1 MIIRGSRLV
10 GWRRLLPCLLACLS
24 GTAMPVLARAA
35 LPDPVRIGV
44 EGAYPPFSEVGPDG
58 ELKGFDIDIARA
70 LCAQMRV
77 RCVLVQ
83 QNFDGMIPALNAN
96 KIDAVIAS
104 LSITEERRKS
114 VDFTDKYYKTPGRL
128 VARRDA
134 ALRPTPDGLA
144 GRRIGVQR
152 ASTYDRYA
160 TDTFARSEIVRYAKL
175 DDVFLDLAAGRIDA
189 AFADSVA
196 SYVGF
201 LRQPGGDAYA
211 FVGPDFIEPRYF
223 GNGAGIAVRKGDT
236 ALRDALNA
244 AIGAIRANG
253 TYAAIQSRYV
263 DFDLYVDASPAA
275 AASAGPLHGYARSL
289 LQGAWVTLSLALLSL
304 LLALVL
310 ALLGA
315 SAKLSRSAWL
325 RAIAQAYTTA
335 VRSVPDLVLMLLV
348 FFGGQALVNALAL
361 RLGYARGPD
370 IDPFVAGVLTIG
382 FIYGAYLTE
391 TFRGAFLSVPAGQR
405 EAALAFGM
413 SPWLSFRRIVG
424 PQMLRHALPPLLN
437 NWLVLLKS
445 TAIVSVIGLTDLMQR
460 AGLAAGATHQPFL
473 FYAAVG
479 GLYLGFTACSE
490 AAFGWLSRRLD
501 VGTRRAVYR

>member
-223 GNGAGIAVRKGDT
+223 GNGAGIAVRKGDEEL
-236 ALRDALNA
+236 AQAFSDAIA
-244 AIGAIRANG
+244 AIRENG
-253 TYAAIQSRYV
+253 TYAEINDRYFP
-263 DFDLYVDASPAA
+263 FD
-275 AASAGPLHGYARSL
+275 
-289 LQGAWVTLSLALLSL
+289 
-304 LLALVL
+304 
-310 ALLGA
+310 
-315 SAKLSRSAWL
+315 
-325 RAIAQAYTTA
+325 
-335 VRSVPDLVLMLLV
+335 
-348 FFGGQALVNALAL
+348 
-361 RLGYARGPD
+361 
-370 IDPFVAGVLTIG
+370 
-382 FIYGAYLTE
+382 IYGGRPE
-391 TFRGAFLSVPAGQR
+391 
-405 EAALAFGM
+405 GM
-413 SPWLSFRRIVG
+413 
-424 PQMLRHALPPLLN
+424 
-437 NWLVLLKS
+437 
-445 TAIVSVIGLTDLMQR
+445 
-460 AGLAAGATHQPFL
+460 
-473 FYAAVG
+473 
-479 GLYLGFTACSE
+479 
-490 AAFGWLSRRLD
+490 
-501 VGTRRAVYR
+501 